1 MRLFLLFFILI
12 YGDVVISQQM
22 LSASQAKADLNQMV
36 ELVKQVHYNPFFL
49 SDSNSFNNLHRFS
62 LKRISQ
68 KDSMSITSFTLISMQ
83 LLAVINDAHTSIN
96 VVSPSLVPGLLKSD
110 FFNLK
115 LKFTNNEQIIVTSGP
130 DSGKAIKS
138 INEIVSNQLF
148 TESIGCYGGNFNF
161 RREITQSMFFPVFL
175 HLEEIHSPFKIQ
187 YTDGSSAILKKGSN
201 IQDLLAS
208 NGNDKPDYSFTIVKG
223 DIGYMDYNRCID
235 PYKFAD
241 FLQKTFQAINEK
253 GIHKLIIDIRK
264 NSGGNSALNDMLL
277 AYITQIPYRQSGTR
291 YWKVSD
297 IFKDKITEPEYKSM
311 WGKRFVKQYRRAQTG
326 SILKED
332 QYSLI
337 QPKKVTNYFD
347 GEVCLLIGPQ
357 TFSSANFLADAVA
370 TYSLF
375 PLIGKSTGENTNDF
389 GEQITIPLNNSQLEL
404 QVSIA
409 YDIGADGDVNRIET
423 VAPTIY
429 SEGDAL
435 DFAINWLLNKENN

>member
-1 MRLFLLFFILI
+1 
-12 YGDVVISQQM
+12 
-22 LSASQAKADLNQMV
+22 
-36 ELVKQVHYNPFFL
+36 
-49 SDSNSFNNLHRFS
+49 
-62 LKRISQ
+62 
-68 KDSMSITSFTLISMQ
+68 
-83 LLAVINDAHTSIN
+83 
-96 VVSPSLVPGLLKSD
+96 
-110 FFNLK
+110 
-115 LKFTNNEQIIVTSGP
+115 
-130 DSGKAIKS
+130 
-138 INEIVSNQLF
+138 
-148 TESIGCYGGNFNF
+148 
-161 RREITQSMFFPVFL
+161 
-175 HLEEIHSPFKIQ
+175 
-187 YTDGSSAILKKGSN
+187 
-201 IQDLLAS
+201 
-208 NGNDKPDYSFTIVKG
+208 
-223 DIGYMDYNRCID
+223 
-235 PYKFAD
+235 
-241 FLQKTFQAINEK
+241 
-253 GIHKLIIDIRK
+253 
-264 NSGGNSALNDMLL
+264 
-277 AYITQIPYRQSGTR
+277 
-291 YWKVSD
+291 
-297 IFKDKITEPEYKSM
+297 
-311 WGKRFVKQYRRAQTG
+311 

>member
-357 TFSSANFLADAVA
+357 TFSSANFLADA
-370 TYSLF
+370 
-375 PLIGKSTGENTNDF
+375 
-389 GEQITIPLNNSQLEL
+389 
-404 QVSIA
+404 
-409 YDIGADGDVNRIET
+409 
-423 VAPTIY
+423 
-429 SEGDAL
+429 
-435 DFAINWLLNKENN
+435 